1 MAFRA
6 IPLLSGQVLWG
17 VSMIKTVAS
26 SVIAWLLLGGVAVAQ
41 STSDLFPDPD
51 SAAKNSVKLTTVL
64 MAIPAG
70 MPWLT
75 LRNGLFCNNAV
86 AVRNATGGREP
97 QDLPPYVAA
106 FKTELERV
114 GYKVMSDDK
123 LFDSDSVSADYQVAA
138 VITDARVVACLNSG
152 ALLEAGN
159 LGDARGDGSMKIEW
173 QVYSPLR
180 KQVVARLSTNG
191 SIELENTIAGG
202 VAQLITGSFASNARE
217 LAANAEFRTAVNAPK
232 AALAAQGVL
241 LPGQQGKINLI
252 GNLKAPTRPIAE
264 AVGSVVTLFVGS
276 ASGSGVLVSD
286 DGYLLTN
293 AHVVSDAKDVRVR
306 WPDGIET
313 VGQVTRVAK
322 DRDIALVKTNARDRI
337 PLALKRGAVSP
348 GQRVYAIG
356 TPLDKTFQGT
366 VSSGI
371 ISANRIIDGLRYIQS
386 DTNILP
392 GSSGGALLDE
402 TGSVIGI
409 VVSGYQ
415 KDGQAVGLNMFIPI
429 GDAMD
434 FLSLER
440 Q

>member
-1 MAFRA
+1 
-6 IPLLSGQVLWG
+6 
-17 VSMIKTVAS
+17 MIKIALTG
-26 SVIAWLLLGGVAVAQ
+26 VIAWLLLGGGALAQ
-41 STSDLFPDPD
+41 ATSDLFPSPNS
-51 SAAKNSVKLTTVL
+51 SAQNSVKLTTVL
-64 MAIPAG
+64 MALPAG
-70 MPWLT
+70 TPWLS
-75 LRNGLFCNNAV
+75 LRLGLLCGQDD
-86 AVRNATGGREP
+86 AVRTATGSREP
-97 QDLPPYVAA
+97 QDLPPYSAA
-106 FKTELERV
+106 FKTELEGA
-114 GYKVMSDDK
+114 GYKV
-123 LFDSDSVSADYQVAA
+123 VSAEEDLFERESNAADYHVAA
-138 VITDARVVACLNSG
+138 VVTNARLIACVSDGHILRT
-152 ALLEAGN
+152 GN
-159 LGDARGDGSMKIEW
+159 RGDARGDGTMTIDW

-180 KQVVARLSTNG
+180 KQVVARLTTNG
-191 SIELENTIAGG
+191 TVKIERTVAGG
-202 VAQLITGSFASNARE
+202 VAQLVTGAFASNARE
-217 LAANAEFRTAVNAPK
+217 LASSADFRAAVSAPK
-232 AALAAQGVL
+232 AMASQGVL
-241 LPGQQGKINLI
+241 LPGQQGKINLA
-252 GNLKAPTRPIAE
+252 GNLKAPPRPIAE

-276 ASGSGVLVSD
+276 GSGSGVLVSD

-348 GQRVYAIG
+348 GQRVFAIG

-371 ISANRIIDGLRYIQS
+371 VSANRIIDGLRYIQS

-409 VVSGYQ
+409 AVSGYQ

>member
-1 MAFRA
+1 M
-6 IPLLSGQVLWG
+6 
-17 VSMIKTVAS
+17 
-26 SVIAWLLLGGVAVAQ
+26 AWLLLGGAAVAQ
-41 STSDLFPDPD
+41 SASDLFPEPD
-51 SAAKNSVKLTTVL
+51 SSTKNSVKLTTVL
-64 MAIPAG
+64 MALPAG
-70 MPWLT
+70 TPWLSMKW
-75 LRNGLFCNNAV
+75 GLICDEDHV
-86 AVRNATGGREP
+86 VRNASGGREP
-97 QDLPPYVAA
+97 QELPPYTAA
-106 FKTELERV
+106 FKTELERA
-114 GYKVMSDDK
+114 GYKVVSSDEN
-123 LFDSDSVSADYQVAA
+123 LFGQDAGSADYQVAA
-138 VITDARVVACLNSG
+138 VVTEARINACLSRG
-152 ALLEAGN
+152 GFLSPGN
-159 LGDARGDGSMKIEW
+159 LGDARGDGVMKIDW
-173 QVYSPLR
+173 QVYSPIK
-180 KQVVARLSTNG
+180 KQVMVRISTTG
-191 SIELENTIAGG
+191 AVKLDNTVPGG
-202 VAQLITGSFASNARE
+202 VAQLVTGSFASNARE
-217 LAANAEFRTAVNAPK
+217 LASNAEFRAALNAPK

-264 AVGSVVTLFVGS
+264 AVGSVVTLLTGS
-276 ASGSGVLVSD
+276 GSGSGVLISD

-293 AHVVSDAKDVRVR
+293 AHVVGDAKEIRVR
-306 WPDGIET
+306 WSDGIET
-313 VGQVTRVAK
+313 IGQVSRLAK

-337 PLALKRGAVSP
+337 PLAIKRGVVSP

-371 ISANRIIDGLRYIQS
+371 VSANRIIDGLRYIQS

-409 VVSGYQ
+409 AVSGYQ